1 VNIVLQTA
9 EILIVEKASGWLTT
23 PARTTDDPR
32 PVLGRELQAHL
43 GMQIYPV
50 HRLDFEVS
58 GLTLWAK
65 TPLAHTR
72 AQLWFEHGVVGK
84 LYEGLSRPGVGEP
97 PLDWQEWKS
106 RLVRGKR
113 RSFAASHGKDAV
125 TRARV
130 IAQED
135 GYWRWQLV
143 PVTGRPHQ
151 LRVEMAAHGCPLIG
165 DTLYGGESARPDWI
179 ALRAV
184 ELSFSRVPEAERF
197 GLPEVVATSSLS
209 L

>member
-1 VNIVLQTA
+1 MNIILQTA
-9 EILIVEKASGWLTT
+9 EILIVEKPSGWLTT
-23 PARTTDDPR
+23 PSRTIEDPR
-32 PVLGRELQAHL
+32 PVLGRILQSQL
-43 GMQIYPV
+43 GVQIYPV

-65 TPLAHTR
+65 TQVAHTR
-72 AQLWFEHGVVGK
+72 AQQWFEQGVVGK
-84 LYEGLSRPGVGEP
+84 LYEGLSRPGGGGAV
-97 PLDWQEWKS
+97 LDWSEWRSK
-106 RLVRGKR
+106 LVRGKR
-113 RSFAASHGKDAV
+113 RSFAAPHGKEAL

-130 IAQED
+130 VAQEQ
-135 GYWRWQLV
+135 GYWRWQLM

-184 ELSFSRVPEAERF
+184 ELSFSRIPSAQRL
-197 GLPEVVATSSLS
+197 GLPEIVATSPLS